1 MNINYEEMQLCPKNV
16 SPHRFEEIGVYKN
29 VTVQILRCPHCGE
42 ISIGWIRQPDT
53 EELDKLEAFYAGD

>member
-1 MNINYEEMQLCPKNV
+1 MNINYEEMQLYPKDV

-42 ISIGWIRQPDT
+42 ISVGWIRQPDT
-53 EELDKLEAFYAGD
+53 KIVYEKEEEQ

>member
-1 MNINYEEMQLCPKNV
+1 MNINYEKMQLYPKNV

-42 ISIGWIRQPDT
+42 VSIGWIKQPNT
-53 EELDKLEAFYAGD
+53 ETVYEKEGD